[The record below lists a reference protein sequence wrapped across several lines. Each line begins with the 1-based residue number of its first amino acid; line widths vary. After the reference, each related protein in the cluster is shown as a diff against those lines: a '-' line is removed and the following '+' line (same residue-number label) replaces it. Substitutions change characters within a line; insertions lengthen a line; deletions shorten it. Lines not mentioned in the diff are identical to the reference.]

1 MDLEKLKEFKFSKE
15 HEWVKVEGDIAAV
28 GISDHAQHELG
39 DVVYVELPAVGD
51 SFKKGDALGNIESV
65 KAVSDIYAPV
75 SGKVTAV
82 NGELED
88 QPEIVNQDPYGK
100 GWIAKLKMEDTA
112 ELDDLMNHDEYQ
124 QMIEAEQ

>member
-15 HEWVKVEGDIAAV
+15 HEWVKSEGDIAAV

-75 SGKVTAV
+75 SGEVTAV

-100 GWIAKLKMEDTA
+100 GWIVKLKMEDTA
-112 ELDDLMNHDEYQ
+112 ELDDLMNHDEYKK
-124 QMIEAEQ
+124 MIEAEQ

>member
-15 HEWVKVEGDIAAV
+15 HEWVKSEGDIAAV

-65 KAVSDIYAPV
+65 KAVSDIYAPL
-75 SGKVTAV
+75 SGEVTAV

-100 GWIAKLKMEDTA
+100 GWIVKLKMEDTA
-112 ELDDLMNHDEYQ
+112 ELDDLMNHDEYKK
-124 QMIEAEQ
+124 MIEAEQ

>member
-15 HEWVKVEGDIAAV
+15 HEWVKVEGDIAAI

-51 SFKKGDALGNIESV
+51 TFKKGDALGNIESV
-65 KAVSDIYAPV
+65 KAVSDIYTPL

-100 GWIAKLKMEDTA
+100 GWIVKLKMEDTA

-124 QMIEAEQ
+124 KMIEAEQ